1 MEQKT
6 RDVVMKEFR
15 SGSSRILITT
25 DLLVRTAA
33 FVASG
38 FFSKVPSPPICR
50 GGEGLKVPW

>member
-25 DLLVRTAA
+25 DLLVRTV
-33 FVASG
+33 FRC
-38 FFSKVPSPPICR
+38 KVHPM
-50 GGEGLKVPW
+50 